1 MSNLHINQNL
11 VNTHLLVSHGEQEE
25 EKVVFILQR
34 SQKMCDKMSKYSVL
48 FFFFFFAIGVMI
60 G

>member
-25 EKVVFILQR
+25 ENVVFLLQR
-34 SQKMCDKMSKYSVL
+34 SQKMCDKMSKCSVL
-48 FFFFFFAIGVMI
+48 FFFAIGAMI